1 VSEITERTF
10 VMLKPDTVKRK
21 LIGEIIHRIEQKGFN
36 IVAMKMT
43 TASRELAE
51 KHYDVHRERDFFKPN
66 CDFVC
71 SGPVVAMIIE
81 GNNAIYLMRT
91 MIGETHPTKA
101 QPGTIRG
108 DLTTDLQQNLIHG
121 SDCKDSADTE
131 IALWFP
137 ELFTT

>member
-81 GNNAIYLMRT
+81 GNNA
-91 MIGETHPTKA
+91 THPTKA